1 MAYRAEILRSYLKPA
16 YQYCEHKCST
26 KTSLLYRALLGPT
39 ATHGRAINPGVPS
52 HGPRSSA
59 KEKQIS
65 RVRPPHNTYLGCRN
79 SVTKD
84 FTEDRSKISFRDIPL
99 PDDSS
104 FEKKRHIASR
114 WKKEG
119 GKKGIKSE

>member
-52 HGPRSSA
+52 HGPPLKKNRFLELDLPITRISA
-59 KEKQIS
+59 PGIPLLKIS
-65 RVRPPHNTYLGCRN
+65 R
-79 SVTKD
+79 
-84 FTEDRSKISFRDIPL
+84 KISGKFH
-99 PDDSS
+99 
-104 FEKKRHIASR
+104 FEISL
-114 WKKEG
+114 
-119 GKKGIKSE
+119 S